1 MESLFSAR
9 VCSQPPATGTEY
21 RGFLCCVCLQDPV
34 VTSIMPKKGPRSG
47 GTTVVIKG
55 TNMDAG
61 SDVSVTIDGGICEVH
76 KLVYNTVYLH
86 GQSLWVY
93 NTVYF
98 HGQSLWGV

>member
-1 MESLFSAR
+1 M
-9 VCSQPPATGTEY
+9 
-21 RGFLCCVCLQDPV
+21 